1 MNTIVRFES
10 KIEETAECFGFLSEM
25 KLKFECG
32 VSLWVHERRF
42 KKETVLD
49 INGRS

>member
-25 KLKFECG
+25 KLKFEWSKFMG
-32 VSLWVHERRF
+32 AREAFQKGNRA
-42 KKETVLD
+42 
-49 INGRS
+49 